1 VKFKGWPLFAFL
13 LLTSLSSAQV
23 FTVTDLGANVGATS
37 INDYGQVTENRL
49 APDGVTVQ
57 GGIWRKKDG
66 FKLLSK
72 LPGATSTYA
81 V

>member
-23 FTVTDLGANVGATS
+23 FKVTDLGANVGATS

-57 GGIWRKKDG
+57 VAFGERKMD
-66 FKLLSK
+66 SNCS
-72 LPGATSTYA
+72 PNCRERQVPTP
-81 V
+81 